1 MENADQKTAFT
12 VRVNAATK
20 EKADAV
26 AEKLG
31 ITLTAA
37 INLFVEQFA
46 RDEALPFQPTTK
58 PHVYTEAELDPAF
71 VKSLKHQM
79 LVAENE
85 PGYTVDQVSALL
97 DAQLRESTD
106 GK

>member
-1 MENADQKTAFT
+1 MENAEKKTAFT

-20 EKADAV
+20 EKADEV

-71 VKSLKHQM
+71 VDMIEKRLRSTEKKPDLTEAQ
-79 LVAENE
+79 LA
-85 PGYTVDQVSALL
+85 QLL
-97 DAQLRESTD
+97 DKQFE
-106 GK
+106 K